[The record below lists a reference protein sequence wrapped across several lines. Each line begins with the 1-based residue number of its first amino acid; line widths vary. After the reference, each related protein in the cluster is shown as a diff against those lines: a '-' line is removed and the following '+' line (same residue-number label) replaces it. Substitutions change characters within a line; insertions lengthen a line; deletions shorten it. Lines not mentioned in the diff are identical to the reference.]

1 MIEKGRIL
9 RFDLTKK
16 RAVMDEEI
24 YPRGRV
30 FILSEEVGKR
40 RLEQL
45 KRDYYR
51 GKYVFDCG
59 DDDWS

>member
-1 MIEKGRIL
+1 
-9 RFDLTKK
+9 
-16 RAVMDEEI
+16 MDEEI